1 MLKTLKIVN
10 PQARVCH
17 GYPRSGTP
25 LLKLPIVVLITLL
38 ALAGAC
44 STPPAVPPAFEAEA
58 YRPISFDDLVTSTG
72 ITPGDKVV
80 VPAYFWEQL
89 NYDPLMVR
97 QYASLAGHPRPW
109 RQVRWYAFYGS
120 PQMHGYCDRVV
131 MNPDQIK
138 SPGYKRLDHL
148 RLYGEVASL
157 GGRAVYLRVQHLEK
171 IEED

>member
-10 PQARVCH
+10 PRGKVRFGPPGAAK
-17 GYPRSGTP
+17 P
-25 LLKLPIVVLITLL
+25 LLRLPLLAVIILL
-38 ALAGAC
+38 ALAGSC
-44 STPPAVPPAFEAEA
+44 SVPPAAPPAFEAQA
-58 YRPISFDDLVTSTG
+58 YRPISFDDLLTSTG
-72 ITPGDKVV
+72 LTPGDKVV

-89 NYDPLMVR
+89 SYDPLMVR
-97 QYASLAGHPRPW
+97 QYVNLAGHPRPW

-120 PQMHGYCDRVV
+120 PQMHGYFNRVV

-138 SPGYKRLDHL
+138 APGYKRLDHL

-157 GGRAVYLRVQHLEK
+157 GGRAVYLRVQRLEK